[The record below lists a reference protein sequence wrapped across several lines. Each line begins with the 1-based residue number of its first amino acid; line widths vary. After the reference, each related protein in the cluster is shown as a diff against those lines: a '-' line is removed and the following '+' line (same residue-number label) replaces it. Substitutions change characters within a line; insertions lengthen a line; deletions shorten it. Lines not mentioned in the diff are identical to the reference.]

1 MQTFNCIIADDEPLA
16 RQLILSFVE
25 QVPYL
30 QVKGVFKNAWEVR
43 EYLIH
48 NQVDVLFL
56 DIEMPGLDGLTM
68 VKSISKIPYV
78 IFITAHR
85 NYAVEA
91 FEVKALD
98 YLVKPVSFERFLKA
112 LHPIEQH
119 LGTKIEHPK
128 ISDHLFV
135 SVDRQMIKILFID
148 IFYLEAMG
156 DYVKFYTG
164 KDKPIISKMT
174 LKEAMEHLRAPDF
187 IQIHRSFVINKQKI
201 SAYTHDK
208 IRIGEV
214 WLKISRS
221 YKSQLEL

>member
-1 MQTFNCIIADDEPLA
+1 MQAFNCIIADDEPLA
-16 RQLILSFVE
+16 RQLIQSFVE

-30 QVKGVFKNAWEVR
+30 HLKGVFKNAWEVR

-48 NQVDVLFL
+48 NQADILFL

-112 LHPIEQH
+112 LYPIEQQH
-119 LGTKIEHPK
+119 SAKIESPK
-128 ISDHLFV
+128 TKDHLFV
-135 SVDRQMIKILFID
+135 SVDRQMVKIFYADVL
-148 IFYLEAMG
+148 YLEAMG
-156 DYVKFYTG
+156 DYVKFYTN
-164 KDKPIISKMT
+164 KEKPIISKMT
-174 LKEAMEHLRAPDF
+174 LKEAIQLLQSPDF
-187 IQIHRSFVINKQKI
+187 LQIHRSFVVNKQKI
-201 SAYTHDK
+201 TAYTQDK
-208 IRIGEV
+208 IRIGET
-214 WLKISRS
+214 WLKLSRS
-221 YKSQLEL
+221 YKSNLEL

>member
-1 MQTFNCIIADDEPLA
+1 MQTYNCIIADDEPLA
-16 RQLILSFVE
+16 RQLIQSHIQ

-30 QVKGVFKNAWEVR
+30 HLQGVFKNAWEVKSH
-43 EYLIH
+43 LS
-48 NQVDVLFL
+48 NNTVDLLFL

-68 VKSISKIPYV
+68 VKSITKIPYV

-112 LHPIEQH
+112 LSPLEQV
-119 LGTKIEHPK
+119 KPESNAPFK
-128 ISDHLFV
+128 SQDHLYV
-135 SVDRQMIKILFID
+135 SVDRQMIKMPFADIL
-148 IFYLEAMG
+148 YLEAMG

-164 KDKPIISKMT
+164 REKPTISKMT
-174 LKEAMEHLRAPDF
+174 LKEALQELDLTIF
-187 IQIHRSFVINKQKI
+187 IQIHRSFVINKTKI
-201 SAYTHDK
+201 SAYTHDQVK
-208 IRIGEV
+208 VEEV

-221 YKSQLEL
+221 YKNQLEL